1 MGQTFADGIASW
13 DIIISLAICRHDEK
27 KKQGKREIRGN
38 FKNGKRVKLQRQTG
52 K

>member
-1 MGQTFADGIASW
+1 MELLPGILSFRWLFAVMT
-13 DIIISLAICRHDEK
+13 RK
-27 KKQGKREIRGN
+27 RNRKKREIRGN